1 MNIED
6 LKGKVIIHNDSEGY
20 FSIGQIVIDCGL
32 CFDEIL
38 ERISPSEN
46 KYTIIDEK
54 ELPTDYTYSAAW
66 IYDSVNETVGIDIEK
81 AKEIQKNNIRMIRKK
96 LLEEQDVIFMRA
108 IETGDTLTQQS
119 SAIRKQELRDLT
131 EIVNIIDITGDTVDE
146 ISSQIESTW
155 NEDLLGKNIFV
166 IKRIVNDD
174 GSVEVIKHTLDL

>member
-6 LKGKVIIHNDSEGY
+6 LKGKVIIYNNLEGY
-20 FSIGQIVIDCGL
+20 FSIAYPIIDCGL
-32 CFDEIL
+32 CFDEII
-38 ERISPSEN
+38 ERLSPLEN
-46 KYTIIDEK
+46 KYTIINEK
-54 ELPTDYTYSAAW
+54 ELPTDYTYFPAW
-66 IYDSVNETVGIDIEK
+66 LYDNVNETVSIDIEK
-81 AKEIQKNNIRMIRKK
+81 AKEIQKDNIRMIRKK

-108 IETGDTLTQQS
+108 IETGDTLAQQS

-131 EIVNIIDITGDTVDE
+131 EIVNIIDITGDSVDE